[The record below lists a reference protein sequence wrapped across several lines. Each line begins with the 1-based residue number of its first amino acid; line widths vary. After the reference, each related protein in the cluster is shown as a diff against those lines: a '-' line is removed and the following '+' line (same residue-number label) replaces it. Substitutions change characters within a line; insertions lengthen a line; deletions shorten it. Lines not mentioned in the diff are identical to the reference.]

1 MQKFLRGFGCL
12 GLFLSVFV
20 TFAVTELFLMARVHK
35 QARKEVHGT
44 LPNSF
49 PVLVLADERPRI
61 VWGDKL
67 EEFKAAHLDY
77 SFLVPPEKEAE
88 YRQQIEANVRARQS
102 PPSFEWD
109 SELPWSASFKIEGHA
124 NGRQQLMVDATFDDD
139 RMNIGWYEATEKEI
153 LPRYHTLYFGP
164 GHVLGTFP
172 VAVLITA
179 AIWIV
184 VRIVWRAKFGGN
196 NSLTKLS
203 IVPCHKADM

>member
-12 GLFLSVFV
+12 GVALGVFV
-20 TFAVTELFLMARVHK
+20 TFAVTEFLLMMRVHQ
-35 QARKEVHGT
+35 QARKEVHGM
-44 LPNSF
+44 LPDSF
-49 PVLVLADERPRI
+49 PVLVIADKRPQI

-67 EEFKAAHLDY
+67 AEFKATHPDY

-88 YRQQIEANVRARQS
+88 YRQQIEANVRALQS
-102 PPSFEWD
+102 PPNFDWD

-124 NGRQQLMVDATFDDD
+124 NGRQQLLVDATFDDD
-139 RMNIGWYEATEKEI
+139 RMNVGWYEATEKEI
-153 LPRYHTLYFGP
+153 QPRYHTMYFGP

-179 AIWIV
+179 TLWIAV
-184 VRIVWRAKFGGN
+184 GIVWRAKTSGN

-203 IVPCHKADM
+203 IVRSNGTDV